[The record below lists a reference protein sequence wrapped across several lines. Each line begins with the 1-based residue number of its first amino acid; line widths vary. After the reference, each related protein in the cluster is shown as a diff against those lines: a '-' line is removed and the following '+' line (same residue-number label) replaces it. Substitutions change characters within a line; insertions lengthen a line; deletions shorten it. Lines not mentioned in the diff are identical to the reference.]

1 MSEQDE
7 NKITATFLSEKENKI
22 KWHHSRWFWGVVV
35 GLFLAWGLF
44 FYFFDLYS
52 PNRTEYWMFIDISI
66 AFGAIPVIFLAPDFL
81 NFTNSKFI
89 TIISLVVYYVLMITL
104 LYNTFNKN
112 GVRLLFPVI
121 FISIFLFGTLSAFSL
136 SGF

>member
-1 MSEQDE
+1 MSKQDE

-22 KWHHSRWFWGVVV
+22 KWHHSRWFWGIVV
-35 GLFLAWGLF
+35 GTLLIWSLF

-52 PNRTEYWMFIDISI
+52 PNRTGYWMFIDISI
-66 AFGAIPVIFLAPDFL
+66 TLGAMPIIFLVPDFS

-89 TIISLVVYYVLMITL
+89 TIIFLVVYYVLMSAL

-112 GVRLLFPVI
+112 RVRLLFPLI
-121 FISIFLFGTLSAFSL
+121 FISIFLLGTLSAFSL